1 MAGNWR
7 GYNIQLYQ
15 YAHRYRYNFE
25 GCLNYFNDM
34 VKQMEGSEKP
44 NDRHSDFFT
53 FGDFDLIQ
61 VSPVRNFR
69 QYHDVSM
76 LARQWMGKR
85 QTVLLYDLST
95 SENPAK
101 IYYDTDD
108 RNWKVTGS
116 TRDGKNDFRFF
127 CLTMFSLT
135 NEIIE
140 QIDDISQLLSCLR
153 EKILEIT
160 DSLSSICDVKCE
172 VFGSF
177 NTSEVA
183 VVWLSDQYTDILR
196 VVDYIKHII
205 VKNPDNGETCPA
217 FLNSFSAVAMEE
229 KAPTNDIKGEALVQ
243 ILEHDVTKT
252 HEASTEFAKKITGEP
267 NPTPD
272 SILYSV
278 GKYDVTIRVCAERA
292 IQLTKKNEL
301 LYIGKRNESKKY
313 EIEERPHL
321 LNNIRLLYLD
331 DPNDH
336 ELADKLE
343 EFQQTDR
350 FCISL
355 SLHDRRPT
363 FKWEELKKSSS
374 GEEKTNYSYYCDIRE
389 LIKEKVNRSAGAV
402 DTLDLLYTD
411 YLSAISTS
419 YSAMWT
425 DDLHRQFKAVLY
437 AIQQI
442 LEDTKYQLLHF
453 WDYFLDLTNA
463 FKQQIYHLSQ
473 SSQIFFEVP
482 TSHLRATGQFD
493 FLMHA
498 YYSITKKILE
508 TIYLI
513 QQHEPQSELVPL
525 ITVNTV
531 PQVRSQ
537 LYFELNQPDDMRVVN
552 LDIPNSVI
560 FDLQRGA
567 WYLTHELFHYAAPQN
582 REKRN
587 YFMGLWILTQAFFQQ
602 FLRLF
607 RRLLRLKTD
616 GTENVDIGKLTEQML
631 TYLEYT
637 DFQDASF
644 MVLFDSLQK
653 NIYNYLLDHYSSIE
667 QKLCFKHLGA
677 VCSTYQNELA
687 QFIGQ
692 SISEDFFTKLFL
704 ELVKPTYTE
713 LLSALKDIPALDST
727 KNLIRDRI
735 RYCQRNEKYVEYFV
749 KTEMKYRHYVDTSDI
764 QSPLPQSSNP
774 LSQSNNS
781 LPQSS
786 NIEFELILQKWN
798 GIREACS
805 DIAMISLNHISI
817 EDYLLFCVQTLK
829 NARRDGDKTLEEM
842 QEPVER
848 PQWLR
853 FGLVL
858 NYFMIRRTQNF
869 FGWNIDVQKDG
880 MDYYS
885 PEVQQLFHLKYIWL
899 FGSKSSQNE
908 IPELWCEAEEWMKFF
923 YSCHRF
929 FARNYAQYYD
939 DIFSNIVCDYD
950 VDVRLQELNE
960 TSKKSEL
967 EALCQEF
974 REHIT
979 EPYDQLFK
987 DFPDPAN
994 GIFNWNAFFDTIQE
1008 RRFDFDITTAQY
1020 FQKQKSL
1027 FELKQENDERKNYI
1041 KKHYNGAVDQSYRL
1055 SPSESK
1061 KNPEEPDPHWE
1072 FNVHSLDELL
1082 FYIQYAY
1089 ENFKKQESNC
1099 GILADS
1105 NKKEPMIWFRGQS
1118 NEKYMLYPTGMRK
1131 FESLHKSYYTSLS
1144 SYHQS
1149 NYEEFKFRADG
1160 SAEMPVGIRFTK
1172 SDYIAMMQHYGAP
1185 SNFLDWTE
1193 DAFTSLY
1200 MALKYFI
1207 DNKPKD
1213 QRNVVLYIFDP
1224 AFYNYIRKS
1233 CLKTLLDG
1241 YNYDSLWC
1249 QGCKPLEDLCIK
1261 ESHYSTLIP
1270 NLSVAENEKRFQA
1283 FLQGDVKFDQFYDSL
1298 GSKPSEK
1305 LKFEKEYRDENNRAL
1320 FMPMAIFTSRLN
1332 PRIRTQNGNFIAF
1345 NLYTPKDN
1353 TENPFQHCA
1362 LENIQS
1368 KKLSQGIFLYKI
1380 VIDKDSCND
1389 IVRWLRTLGVSK
1401 ESVYPE
1407 LSEKSYHFD

>member
-1 MAGNWR
+1 MANGCR
-7 GYNIQLYQ
+7 GYVIQLYQ

-25 GCLNYFNDM
+25 GCLSYFNHIITNM
-34 VKQMEGSEKP
+34 NESPNP

-61 VSPVRNFR
+61 VSPVNNFR
-69 QYHDVSM
+69 QYHDVSE

-85 QTVLLYDLST
+85 QSVLLYNLST
-95 SENPAK
+95 SKNPDK
-101 IYYDTDD
+101 IYYDIDA
-108 RNWKVTGS
+108 RNWKVS
-116 TRDGKNDFRFF
+116 EDKTRNFRFF

-135 NEIIE
+135 NEITARIN
-140 QIDDISQLLSCLR
+140 DVSQLLPRLR
-153 EKILEIT
+153 EQILNIT
-160 DSLSSICDVKCE
+160 NSLTGSLDSECDVKCE

-196 VVDYIKHII
+196 IVDYIKHITI
-205 VKNPDNGETCPA
+205 QNPNSQESCPA
-217 FLNSFSAVAMEE
+217 FLNSFSAVAIKES
-229 KAPTNDIKGEALVQ
+229 ALQGNITGIKGEALVQ
-243 ILEHDVTKT
+243 ILEHDVMGT
-252 HEASTEFAKKITGEP
+252 HEASTEFAKEITGE
-267 NPTPD
+267 TDLASD

-278 GKYDVTIRVCAERA
+278 GKYDVTIRMSAERA
-292 IQLTKKNEL
+292 IQLTKPNGL
-301 LYIGKRNESKKY
+301 LSIGKRNSLKEY
-313 EIEERPHL
+313 EKEERLHL
-321 LNNIRLLYLD
+321 LNNIRLLYCD

-336 ELADKLE
+336 VLADKLKTFQE
-343 EFQQTDR
+343 EDR
-350 FCISL
+350 FCVSL
-355 SLHDRRPT
+355 ELEDKQPA
-363 FKWEELKKSSS
+363 FQWQELKKSASS
-374 GEEKTNYSYYCDIRE
+374 EEKTNYDYYHRIRD
-389 LIKEKVNRSAGAV
+389 LMKQKVNRSAGAV

-411 YLSAISTS
+411 YLSVISTS

-442 LEDTKYQLLHF
+442 LEDEDHKLPYF

-463 FKQQIYHLSQ
+463 FKQQIYHLAQ

-498 YYSITKKILE
+498 YYSVTKKILE

-567 WYLTHELFHYAAPQN
+567 WYLTHELFHYTAPRN
-582 REKRN
+582 RKKRN
-587 YFMGLWILTQAFFQQ
+587 YFMGLWILTQAFCRQ
-602 FLRLF
+602 FSRLF
-607 RRLLRLKTD
+607 RRLLILKTD
-616 GTENVDIGKLTEQML
+616 GTEHPQIKEFIVEML
-631 TYLEYT
+631 GT
-637 DFQDASF
+637 DSRDASCQ
-644 MVLFDSLQK
+644 VLDLLQK
-653 NIYNYLLDHYSSIE
+653 NIYQYLLKHYSSIE
-667 QKLCFKHLGA
+667 QMNFSNSLDS
-677 VCSTYQNELA
+677 VCSIYQKKLA

-704 ELVKPTYTE
+704 ELVKPTYEE
-713 LLSALKDIPALDST
+713 LLSALSEISASDSIKNRT
-727 KNLIRDRI
+727 KDRI
-735 RYCQRNEKYVEYFV
+735 IYCQRNEKYVEYFV
-749 KTEMKYRHYVDTSDI
+749 KTEIKYRHYVDRSDI
-764 QSPLPQSSNP
+764 QSPSTR
-774 LSQSNNS
+774 
-781 LPQSS
+781 SS
-786 NIEFELILQKWN
+786 NIEIDEFELILQKWN
-798 GIREACS
+798 GVREACS
-805 DIAMISLNHISI
+805 DIAMISLNHIAI

-829 NARRDGDKTLEEM
+829 NARRDGEKAFEEM
-842 QEPVER
+842 KEPVER

-858 NYFMIRRTQNF
+858 NYFMINRQQNL
-869 FGWNIDVQKDG
+869 FGWEIDIKQAG
-880 MDYYS
+880 ENYYS
-885 PEVQQLFHLKYIWL
+885 REDRQSFCRKYIWL
-899 FGSKSSQNE
+899 FESKSSQKN
-908 IPELWCEAEEWMKFF
+908 IDTALREAEEWMKFF

-929 FARNYAQYYD
+929 FAREYAQYYD
-939 DIFSNIVCDYD
+939 EIFSNIVCDYD
-950 VDVRLQELNE
+950 IDIRLQELDDSN
-960 TSKKSEL
+960 KAKL
-967 EALCQEF
+967 EALCNEF
-974 REHIT
+974 RKHIT
-979 EPYDQLFK
+979 EPYRQLFEN
-987 DFPDPAN
+987 FPDPADRD
-994 GIFNWNAFFDTIQE
+994 FSWEVFLDTIQE
-1008 RRFDFDITTAQY
+1008 KRFNFDIVTAQY
-1020 FQKQKSL
+1020 FQKQSSL
-1027 FELKQENDERKNYI
+1027 LELKQKNDEKKNYI
-1041 KKHYNGAVDQSYRL
+1041 RNHDDGVVDQSYRL
-1055 SPSESK
+1055 SPPSSSTREQS
-1061 KNPEEPDPHWE
+1061 DSLWE

-1089 ENFKKQESNC
+1089 ENFKKQENDCKIST
-1099 GILADS
+1099 GKA
-1105 NKKEPMIWFRGQS
+1105 PMIWFRGHS
-1118 NEKYMLYPTGMRK
+1118 GEEYTLYPTAMRK
-1131 FESLHKSYYTSLS
+1131 FEKLHRSDNTSLS
-1144 SYHQS
+1144 GYHQS

-1207 DNKPKD
+1207 DSKPNK

-1224 AFYNYIRKS
+1224 ALYNYIRKN

-1241 YNYDSLWC
+1241 YDYNSLWC
-1249 QGCKPLEDLCIK
+1249 KGCKPLENLCIK
-1261 ESHYSTLIP
+1261 ENHYSTLIP
-1270 NLSVAENEKRFQA
+1270 NLSVAENERRFQA
-1283 FLQGDVKFDQFYDSL
+1283 FLQGDVKFDQFCDSL
-1298 GSKPSEK
+1298 SGSPKKKQE
-1305 LKFEKEYRDENNRAL
+1305 FEEAYHNENNGAL

-1332 PRIRTQNGNFIAF
+1332 PRIRTQNGNFVAF
-1345 NLYTPKDN
+1345 NLYTPRDSS
-1353 TENPFQHCA
+1353 ENPFQHCT

-1368 KKLSQGIFLYKI
+1368 KKLPQEIFLYKI
-1380 VIDKDSCND
+1380 VIDKDCCD
-1389 IVRWLRTLGVSK
+1389 DVVRWLTTLGISK